1 MSSPNNFTVEVCV
14 DQTESAIAATEN
26 GASRL
31 ELCAAISEGGIT
43 PPMSLLQQVIAS
55 TPLPVHMMV
64 RPRGG
69 DFLYSS
75 KEYDRMKHDIVHAA
89 GAGATGVVFGILR
102 DDGSVDMERCR
113 RLVQLSRSM
122 HITFH
127 RAFDMTSD
135 PYTALEEIISLGVD
149 TILTS
154 GHRRTVTDGMEVIR
168 ELVKRADNRID
179 IMAGGGVNK
188 MSAYLLYK
196 AGIRSFHFTARKSV
210 ADIMKYR
217 NPSLPS
223 LTGGVECDQYEFDS
237 EKMQAIIKTL
247 TQTACNGY

>member
-14 DQTESAIAATEN
+14 DQTESAIAAAEN
-26 GASRL
+26 GASRI

-55 TPLPVHMMV
+55 TTLPVHVMV

-89 GAGATGVVFGILR
+89 GAGAAGVVFGILR
-102 DDGSVDMERCR
+102 NDGSVDMNRCSE
-113 RLVQLSRSM
+113 LIQLARPM
-122 HITFH
+122 HVTFH
-127 RAFDMTSD
+127 RAFDMTVD
-135 PYTALEEIISLGVD
+135 PFHALEDIISLGAD

-154 GHRRTVTDGMEVIR
+154 GHRSTVSDGLEVIR
-168 ELVKRADNRID
+168 ELVKRAGNRIG
-179 IMAGGGVNK
+179 IMAGGGVNA

-196 AGIRSFHFTARKSV
+196 AGVRSFHFTARKPVSE
-210 ADIMKYR
+210 IMSYR

-223 LTGGVECDQYEFDS
+223 LTGDEGCDRYVFDR
-237 EKMQAIIKTL
+237 EKMQAIMKTL

>member
-55 TPLPVHMMV
+55 TTLPVHVMV

-75 KEYDRMKHDIVHAA
+75 NEYDRMKHDIVHAS
-89 GAGATGVVFGILR
+89 GAGAEGVVFGILR
-102 DDGSVDMERCR
+102 NDGSVDMDRCR
-113 RLVQLSRSM
+113 ELIQLAKPM
-122 HITFH
+122 HVTFH

-135 PYTALEEIISLGVD
+135 PYTALEEIISLGAE

-168 ELVKRADNRID
+168 ELVKRADNRIE
-179 IMAGGGVNK
+179 IMAGGGVNA

-196 AGIRSFHFTARKSV
+196 SGVRSFHFTARKPISG
-210 ADIMKYR
+210 IMSYR
-217 NPSLPS
+217 NSALPS
-223 LTGGVECDQYEFDS
+223 LTGDEGCDRYVFDR
-237 EKMQAIIKTL
+237 EKMQSIIKTL